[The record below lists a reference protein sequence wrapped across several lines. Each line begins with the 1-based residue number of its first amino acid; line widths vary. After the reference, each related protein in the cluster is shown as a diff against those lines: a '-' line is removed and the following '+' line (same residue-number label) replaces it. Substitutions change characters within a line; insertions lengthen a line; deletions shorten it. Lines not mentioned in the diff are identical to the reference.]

1 MRHFFKFVLLLAFV
15 AGPALA
21 QEGPRA
27 ELFGGYEYLN
37 LNPGAIGCHGFGTNL
52 AYNLNNWF
60 GAVGDFG
67 VCKETGGST
76 FHDVNYLFGPRVSY
90 RSYGRVTPFA
100 QVLFGGQHLAGS
112 GVASDSF
119 AMTLGGGADYIYNE
133 HISFRGQAEYLRT
146 DFGGTGQNNARI
158 EVGIVYRWGASPQSF
173 HRKRRR

>member
-15 AGPALA
+15 AAPALA

-27 ELFGGYEYLN
+27 ELFGGYEYLH
-37 LNPGAIGCHGFGTNL
+37 LNPGGIGCHGFGTNL

-112 GVASDSF
+112 GLASDSF
-119 AMTLGGGADYIYNE
+119 AMTLGGGADYRYNE
-133 HISFRGQAEYLRT
+133 HISFRGQAEYLYT
-146 DFGGTGQNNARI
+146 HFAGTRQNNARI
-158 EVGIVYRWGASPQSF
+158 EVGIVYRWGASPQQF
-173 HRKRRR
+173 HGKRKR